1 MSAPTKPDTVAVAD
15 PLVIDREDEIE
26 ATPWFASKI
35 KSILDGSLE
44 NDEAK
49 SALALAEFKAACA
62 EFLPQLTIKDLETA
76 QNIFGVIPDL
86 KFEVEHAQFEA
97 KYAAAEAKRIKWEA
111 SHPEQ
116 AKNKAREQAQSDA
129 MECDMGDA
137 KAEARENEERWGDRK
152 DEWIDEWIADNW
164 GAEEEAKFEKIF
176 QERWAH
182 DHPTTETST
191 KAEATTPPENKTN
204 STDADYPDL
213 PACLDR
219 RQPSPSKAEALS

>member
-1 MSAPTKPDTVAVAD
+1 MA
-15 PLVIDREDEIE
+15 I
-26 ATPWFASKI
+26 
-35 KSILDGSLE
+35 
-44 NDEAK
+44 
-49 SALALAEFKAACA
+49 AEFKAACGV
-62 EFLPQLTIKDLETA
+62 FLPQLTIKDLETA
-76 QNIFGVIPDL
+76 QNIFGVISDL
-86 KFEVEHAQFEA
+86 KYEVESAQREA

-116 AKNKAREQAQSDA
+116 AKNKAREQAQRDA
-129 MECDMGDA
+129 MENDIDDA
-137 KAEARENEERWGDRK
+137 KAEARESGERWGDIK

-164 GAEEEAKFEKIF
+164 GAEEEAEFEKNF

-182 DHPTTETST
+182 DHPPTETST

-219 RQPSPSKAEALS
+219 RQPSPSKAAALS